1 MEIPTPPAPTS
12 KRPES
17 FEDAEARRC
26 AYQNVSQ
33 VEMEA
38 KMARKG
44 HAETKPC
51 DTSAISEGGDL
62 EKKQGTTAIPKSR
75 TLPKTLPPS
84 PAVPSF
90 LKILLK
96 LMVSKRSCVGKCEGS
111 SQNLFG
117 HSQPHC
123 TF

>member
-75 TLPKTLPPS
+75 TLPKTIAPEPSSAKLPEDT
-84 PAVPSF
+84 AEADGEQKVLRWEMWRVITKSF
-90 LKILLK
+90 
-96 LMVSKRSCVGKCEGS
+96 R
-111 SQNLFG
+111 
-117 HSQPHC
+117 P
-123 TF
+123 